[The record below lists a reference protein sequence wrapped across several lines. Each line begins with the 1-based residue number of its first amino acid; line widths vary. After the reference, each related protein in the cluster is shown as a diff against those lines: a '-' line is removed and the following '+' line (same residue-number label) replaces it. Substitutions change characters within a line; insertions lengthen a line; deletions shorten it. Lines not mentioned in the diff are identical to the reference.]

1 MMRGQIGLS
10 VLGIL
15 MLALCIGCDTQR
27 NTKQPSSSQ
36 SGTSVQRTPSQAG
49 SAGQQGSMSGESPM
63 EHDKGGDRIMK

>member
-1 MMRGQIGLS
+1 MMRGQMGLS

-15 MLALCIGCDTQR
+15 MLTLCIGCDTQR
-27 NTKQPSSSQ
+27 NTRQPSSSQ

-63 EHDKGGDRIMK
+63 EHDTGGDRIMK

>member
-1 MMRGQIGLS
+1 MMRGQMGLS

-15 MLALCIGCDTQR
+15 MLTLCIGCDTQR
-27 NTKQPSSSQ
+27 NTRQPSSSQ

-49 SAGQQGSMSGESPM
+49 SAGESPM